1 MGLFSRKPKETR
13 ASSYTDMRLADA
25 EASVRGDG
33 VDSNAIAAVQAAAGL
48 WARSF
53 AVAVVEPAVPATRML
68 TAAVLHDLGRSLVLQ
83 GEAVYLIDQAGGEL
97 QLLRAADW
105 DIYGGV
111 RSWTYRLTLSG
122 PSGTMTR
129 RVPADSVLHP
139 RINQDASTP
148 YKGQSPVALA
158 GLTSGLAAHIEKS
171 LRSEAKS
178 TSGYVVPAPTD
189 GMGEDELGEL
199 KADVSS
205 LKGRTAIVPSMQR
218 AWSDSG
224 VGPGTA
230 NWKVQRLGIDPPE
243 ALVGLRSDAAL
254 AVLSACGCP
263 PELFQGRADGT
274 ARREAWRTFLHGTLQ
289 GAADVIA
296 TELSEKLETPVKLN
310 FNRLVASDI
319 QGRARAFSS
328 LIGKGGK
335 GLDTER
341 AATLAGFSA

>member
-33 VDSNAIAAVQAAAGL
+33 ADSNAIAAVQAAAGL

-53 AVAVVEPAVPATRML
+53 AVATVEPAVPATRML

-83 GEAVYLIDQAGGEL
+83 GEAVYLIYQAGGEL

-105 DIYGGV
+105 DIYGDV
-111 RSWTYRLTLSG
+111 RLWTYRVTLSG

-148 YKGQSPVALA
+148 YRGQSPVALA

-171 LRSEAKS
+171 LRSEAKAN
-178 TSGYVVPAPTD
+178 SGYVIPAPTE
-189 GMGEDELGEL
+189 GMGDDELGEL
-199 KADVSS
+199 KSDVSS
-205 LKGRTAIVPSMQR
+205 LSGRTALVPGMQR
-218 AWSDSG
+218 AWGDSG
-224 VGPGTA
+224 VGAGTA

-263 PELFQGRADGT
+263 PELFQGKADGT
-274 ARREAWRTFLHGTLQ
+274 ARRESWRTFLHGTLQ
-289 GAADVIA
+289 GAADVVA
-296 TELSEKLETPVKLN
+296 TELSEKLEVPVSLN
-310 FNRLVASDI
+310 FDRLFASDI
-319 QGRARAFSS
+319 QGRARAFAS
-328 LIGKGGK
+328 LVGKGGK

-341 AATLAGFSA
+341 AATLAGF

>member
-25 EASVRGDG
+25 EAAVRGDG

-97 QLLRAADW
+97 QLFRASDW
-105 DIYGGV
+105 DIFGSV

-148 YKGQSPVALA
+148 YRGQSPVALA
-158 GLTSGLAAHIEKS
+158 GLTSALAAHLEKS
-171 LRSEAKS
+171 LRDEAKS
-178 TSGYVVPAPTD
+178 KSGYVIPAPTD
-189 GMGEDELGEL
+189 GMGDDELGEL
-199 KADVSS
+199 KSDVSS
-205 LKGRTAIVPSMQR
+205 LSGRTALVPGMQR
-218 AWSDSG
+218 AWGDSG
-224 VGPGTA
+224 GGPGTA

-254 AVLSACGCP
+254 SVLSACGCP

-274 ARREAWRTFLHGTLQ
+274 ARRESWRTFLHGTLQ
-289 GAADVIA
+289 GAADVVS

-310 FNRLVASDI
+310 FNKLFASDV

-341 AATLAGFSA
+341 AATLAGF